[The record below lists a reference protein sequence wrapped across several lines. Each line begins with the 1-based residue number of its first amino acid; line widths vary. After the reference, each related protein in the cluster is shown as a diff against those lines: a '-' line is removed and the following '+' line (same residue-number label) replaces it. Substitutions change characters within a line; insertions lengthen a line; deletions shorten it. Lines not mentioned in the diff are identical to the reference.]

1 MSRKSAELL
10 ARANALAPLSG
21 ADLVTLCDFLY
32 ARTGMQF
39 GESKRYYIDRRV
51 ADRMAQHHTK
61 SFGDYFALLRA
72 DAGETE
78 QLINSFTINET
89 YFYRE
94 EHQLACLSRSI
105 LPEIIATKRPGD
117 KIRIWSVPCS
127 SGEEPY
133 SIAIWLLENWAL
145 VDAYNVEIVGSD
157 IDTDIMAQA
166 LAGNYGQRAVMRL
179 SPDLVQRYFTPLDDG
194 RLQLIADLRE
204 SVTFTPANIMDPA
217 AVARLGRFDVIFC
230 RNLLIYFDAVARA
243 QCMHTLFKS
252 LVPGGYICLGH
263 SESMS
268 RISERFTT
276 RRFPDAI
283 VYQKPEQA

>member
-10 ARANALAPLSG
+10 ARANALAPLSST
-21 ADLVTLCDFLY
+21 DLVTLCDFLY

-72 DAGETE
+72 NADETE

-105 LPEIIATKRPGD
+105 LPEIIQSKRPGD
-117 KIRIWSVPCS
+117 RIRIWSVPCS

-157 IDTDIMAQA
+157 IDTDIVAQA
-166 LAGNYGQRAVMRL
+166 LDANYGQRAVMRL
-179 SPDLVQRYFTPLDDG
+179 SPDLVQRYFTQLDDG
-194 RLQLIADLRE
+194 RLRLISDLRE
-204 SVTFTPANIMDPA
+204 SVTFTQTNIMDPA
-217 AVARLGRFDVIFC
+217 AVARLGSFDVIFC
-230 RNLLIYFDAVARA
+230 RNLLIYFDAAARV
-243 QCMHTLFKS
+243 QCMRIMFKS

-263 SESMS
+263 SESMT
-268 RISERFTT
+268 RISEHFVT
-276 RRFPDAI
+276 RRFADAI
-283 VYQKPEQA
+283 VYQKPETA

>member
-1 MSRKSAELL
+1 MTRRKADLL
-10 ARANALAPLSG
+10 ARANALSPLSA
-21 ADLVTLCDFLY
+21 ADLTTLCDFLY

-51 ADRMAQHHTK
+51 AERMAEQSLS
-61 SFGDYFALLRA
+61 SFTDYYALLRTTPDEA
-72 DAGETE
+72 E

-105 LPEIIATKRPGD
+105 LPEIIRSRQPGD

-157 IDTDIMAQA
+157 IDTAIVAEA
-166 LAGNYGQRAVMRL
+166 LEANYGRRAVMRL
-179 SPDLVQRYFTPLDDG
+179 APELIERYFSPAEDRRV
-194 RLQLIADLRE
+194 RLIDDLRE
-204 SVTFTPANIMDPA
+204 SVTFTPCNITDA
-217 AVARLGRFDVIFC
+217 ASVARQARFDVIFC
-230 RNLLIYFDAVARA
+230 RNLLIYFDAAARVR
-243 QCMHTLFKS
+243 CMQNLFNG
-252 LVPGGYICLGH
+252 LVPGGYMCLGH
-263 SESMS
+263 SESMA
-268 RISERFTT
+268 RISERFIT
-276 RRFPDAI
+276 RRFPEAI
-283 VYQKPEQA
+283 VYQRPEQA

>member
-1 MSRKSAELL
+1 MSPRRADLL
-10 ARANALAPLSG
+10 ARAQALSPLSG
-21 ADLVTLCDFLY
+21 ADLTTLCDFLY

-51 ADRMAQHHTK
+51 AERMAEKHLTR
-61 SFGDYFALLRA
+61 FEDYHALLKAEPREA
-72 DAGETE
+72 E

-94 EHQLACLSRSI
+94 DHQLSCLSQSI
-105 LPEIIATKRPGD
+105 LPEIIRSKKPGD

-157 IDTDIMAQA
+157 IDTAIVAEA
-166 LAGNYGQRAVMRL
+166 IEASYGRRAVMRL
-179 SPDLVQRYFTPLDDG
+179 SPELVERYFVPAGDG
-194 RLQLIADLRE
+194 RVQLIDDLRE
-204 SVTFTPANIMDPA
+204 SVSFTPCNITDA
-217 AVARLGRFDVIFC
+217 GSVARQGHFDVIFC
-230 RNLLIYFDAVARA
+230 RNLLIYFDGAARIR
-243 QCMHTLFKS
+243 CMQNLFDR
-252 LVPGGYICLGH
+252 LVPGGYMCLGH

-268 RISERFTT
+268 RISERFIT

-283 VYQKPEQA
+283 VYQRPEAD